1 VADTFDLTATGLV
14 GAAGTFTPDSVSLA
28 PGASQTVQLATGSL
42 GFVVSGT
49 YDVTVLAT
57 SQADPAIQAGD
68 QGTLTVTDY
77 EGVTVSWYPATQTVT
92 DTLEATYTLVITN
105 AGNGLTSYEL
115 AFTVPGGSAQVGL
128 AQVSVPAPGTAV
140 LPVTVQVPGEGTYS
154 IEGTVT
160 SPGATASQ
168 TAELTVV
175 VTVTEE
181 EPPSLT
187 IYLPLIRR
195 D

>member
-1 VADTFDLTATGLV
+1 
-14 GAAGTFTPDSVSLA
+14 
-28 PGASQTVQLATGSL
+28 
-42 GFVVSGT
+42 
-49 YDVTVLAT
+49 
-57 SQADPAIQAGD
+57 
-68 QGTLTVTDY
+68 
-77 EGVTVSWYPATQTVT
+77 
-92 DTLEATYTLVITN
+92 
-105 AGNGLTSYEL
+105 
-115 AFTVPGGSAQVGL
+115 
-128 AQVSVPAPGTAV
+128 V

-168 TAELTVV
+168 NAELTAV
-175 VTVTEE
+175 VTVMEE